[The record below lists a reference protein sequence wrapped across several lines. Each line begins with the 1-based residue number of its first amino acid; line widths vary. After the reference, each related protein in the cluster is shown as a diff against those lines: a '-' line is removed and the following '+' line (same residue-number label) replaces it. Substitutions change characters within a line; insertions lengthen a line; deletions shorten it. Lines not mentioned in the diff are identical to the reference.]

1 MSKAQDSI
9 DGYAVELYDGR
20 FSGTFEMDEAHGKQ
34 VAFDDVVTFVVVAE
48 VASPKFSQ
56 NKAGEVKRTN
66 SFKVTNVKIV
76 NGNTALEIL
85 NKADLEVPGITPPPA
100 YHGSEAFI
108 DPDSGEI
115 YGADVDPTQPW
126 WDDEEENETF
136 EESIDNAM
144 DELFPVES
152 NPVEMT
158 GTGTM
163 LSATPGATSFGRV
176 GQTNDASLRAFLES
190 GV

>member
-85 NKADLEVPGITPPPA
+85 NKADLEVPGITPPPE

-115 YGADVDPTQPW
+115 YGADADPTQPW
-126 WDDEEENETF
+126 WDEEEEYEVEDVNE
-136 EESIDNAM
+136 
-144 DELFPVES
+144 ELPFGDVEVRE
-152 NPVEMT
+152 VELI
-158 GTGTM
+158 GTGSM
-163 LSATPGATSFGRV
+163 VGQSATPGATSLGRV
-176 GQTNDASLRAFLES
+176 GQSADAQLRSFLD
-190 GV
+190 GGA